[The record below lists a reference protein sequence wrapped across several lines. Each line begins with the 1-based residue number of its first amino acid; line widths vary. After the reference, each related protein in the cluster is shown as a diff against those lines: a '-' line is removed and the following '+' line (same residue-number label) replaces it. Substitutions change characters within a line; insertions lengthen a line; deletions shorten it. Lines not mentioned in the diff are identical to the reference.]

1 MKEVLLIIRMIFLL
15 GVIIRQKHK
24 KGKAK
29 QTNFGGKDAWLF
41 GHQREFCNTLRIFF
55 SYQHIFNVSR
65 LSPKQ

>member
-1 MKEVLLIIRMIFLL
+1 MKHGFIVKVILSEARIRK
-15 GVIIRQKHK
+15 KHK

-55 SYQHIFNVSR
+55 NYQHIFNVSR

>member
-1 MKEVLLIIRMIFLL
+1 MRGTFIIRMILL
-15 GVIIRQKHK
+15 KARISQKQ

-29 QTNFGGKDAWLF
+29 HTNFGGHDAWLF

-55 SYQHIFNVSR
+55 NYQHIFNVSR